1 MREFRTMTLRDE
13 DIITTTA
20 AGRLRDRSFESGYRD
35 SRLEETSP
43 AALHDPSTSDLV
55 SSDYGS

>member
-1 MREFRTMTLRDE
+1 MQEFVTVTLRDE
-13 DIITTTA
+13 DIITTTMP
-20 AGRLRDRSFESGYRD
+20 GRLRDRWFGSGYLD
-35 SRLEETSP
+35 SRLEETSL